1 MRVDVKNMAGETVSQ
16 VELAA
21 AIFEAPINIGLMH
34 QALQRQLANARLGT
48 HDTQTRA
55 EVTRTGAKA
64 WRQKGTGRAR
74 QGSRRAP
81 HWRGGGVAFG
91 PHPRSYRQA
100 MPRRM
105 RHAALRSA
113 LSAKAADAAI
123 VVVDALTLAQPRTR
137 EMAQT
142 LARVVGTGSVL
153 VLLPERDEAVER
165 SIRNLPEAQY
175 LRAQYL
181 NIRDLLNHDRILIPL
196 QALEIIQA
204 LLNDA
209 RQPEGAVSAPAAPAE
224 EESA

>member
-16 VELAA
+16 VELAPSV
-21 AIFEAPINIGLMH
+21 FEAPINVGLMH

-55 EVTRTGAKA
+55 EVTRSGAKA

-74 QGSRRAP
+74 QGSRKAP

-113 LSAKAADAAI
+113 LSVKAADDAI
-123 VVVDALTLAQPRTR
+123 VVVDALTLAEPRTR
-137 EMAQT
+137 EMAQA
-142 LARVVGTGSVL
+142 LARVAGTGSVL
-153 VLLPERDEAVER
+153 VLLPDRNEAVER
-165 SIRNLPEAQY
+165 SIRNLPDARY

-181 NIRDLLNHDRILIPL
+181 NIRDLLGHDRLLIPL
-196 QALEIIQA
+196 QALDVIQA
-204 LLNDA
+204 LLSD
-209 RQPEGAVSAPAAPAE
+209 RGVPAPAAPAE